1 MLAREL
7 GCTRIFYTRVL
18 LHTRPHLLFLLRVR
32 VRLPFHVRVRLSSRF
47 RIRPCVR
54 LCIGLRIHT
63 RLGDRIHIS
72 GRRCVRPGL
81 FDPLRSPHSGRW
93 TSHFLH

>member
-18 LHTRPHLLFLLRVR
+18 LHTRPHRLFLL
-32 VRLPFHVRVRLSSRF
+32 RVRLSSRF
-47 RIRPCVR
+47 RIRPSVR
-54 LCIGLRIHT
+54 LCIGLRIHA
-63 RLGDRIHIS
+63 RLGDRIHIY
-72 GRRCVRPGL
+72 GRHCVRHGL
-81 FDPLRSPHSGRW
+81 FDRLHSPHSGRW

>member
-7 GCTRIFYTRVL
+7 GCTRVFYTRVL

-32 VRLPFHVRVRLSSRF
+32 VLFRLSSRF
-47 RIRPCVR
+47 RLRPYIR
-54 LCIGLRIHT
+54 LCIGLCIHA
-63 RLGDRIHIS
+63 RLGDCIHIS
-72 GRRCVRPGL
+72 GRHCLRPGL
-81 FDPLRSPHSGRW
+81 FDRLRSPHSGRW